1 MALNVEDFNPGSR
14 ARDGLVALTVRTK
27 RMADIETSS
36 LERCELNMVLSSE
49 SRDLARRLFAWE
61 VDAGEASEQ
70 TESVPLRVYEK
81 LRQRLCFLAGI
92 AGFHSLASRALTLA
106 KSESPDLFAVQ
117 VAPDG
122 SLLGLG
128 NPDVQ
133 VRNNAGEG
141 ETILIARL
149 LGLLLIFLGEA
160 LTLNLISD
168 LWPDA
173 TLGDSTSGNGRKA

>member
-1 MALNVEDFNPGSR
+1 MTTPLEMRDFAHR
-14 ARDGLVALTVRTK
+14 LLTYE
-27 RMADIETSS
+27 A
-36 LERCELNMVLSSE
+36 
-49 SRDLARRLFAWE
+49 
-61 VDAGEASEQ
+61 DAGEACEQ

-81 LRQRLCFLAGI
+81 LRRRLCALAGV

-106 KSESPDLFAVQ
+106 KSEVPDLTAVQ

-122 SLLGLG
+122 SLQGLG
-128 NPDVQ
+128 KPEIQIDI
-133 VRNNAGEG
+133 VRNKAGEG

-168 LWPDA
+168 LWPA
-173 TLGDSTSGNGRKA
+173 STKAFRGRGE